1 MPPKAMEVLLALIEA
16 DNQVVTR
23 EDLLQKVWC
32 GVAVGDQVLTTA
44 VWQLRAALEGA
55 CSGGTVVETVP
66 RLGYRLTVQP
76 IPQPYDGP
84 PAPPPGAIACHLRA
98 RTLVR
103 GPGFAEVECGVQQLR
118 EGSRRWPDFAP
129 IHADLAHGLYTLA
142 RWGCSPGLPLLTDAR
157 VAVRR
162 SLELAPELHE
172 ARATAVLIDAALAWS
187 PATAAAHLT
196 DLAAS
201 SSDHPEVLDSLA
213 RCLGAVGRFDEAVQ
227 VERRALAADPLSPP
241 YGTTLGF
248 LLRLAGCTKAAIAQ
262 LERTMELAPGWPVAA
277 LELARVHLSAGRI
290 ARAAEIMAG
299 AQPEWAELLL
309 ELAQGRHSAAHA
321 RLGRQLA
328 AKQPYVAPY
337 WLAERCVWAGRF
349 EDALCSLERA
359 WEERQ
364 VQIMF
369 VGVDPVF
376 GALRDH
382 VRFQRLLGRMAAAE
396 SDSETISPQSGRHH
410 ST

>member
-1 MPPKAMEVLLALIEA
+1 MEVLLALIEA
-16 DNQVVTR
+16 DNQVATR
-23 EDLLQKVWC
+23 EDLLKKVWC
-32 GVAVGDQVLTTA
+32 GAAVSDQVLTTA
-44 VWQLRAALEGA
+44 IWQLRDALDGA
-55 CSGGTVVETVP
+55 CSGATVVETVH

-84 PAPPPGAIACHLRA
+84 PAPPSGAVACHLRA

-103 GPGFAEVECGVQQLR
+103 GPGFAEVECGVRQLQ

-129 IHADLAHGLYTLA
+129 IHADLAQGLYTLA
-142 RWGCSPGLPLLTDAR
+142 RWGRSPGLPLLTEAR
-157 VAVRR
+157 AAARR
-162 SLELAPELHE
+162 ALELAPGLHE
-172 ARATAVLIDAALAWS
+172 ARATAVLIDAALTWS
-187 PATAAAHLT
+187 PAAAAARLA
-196 DLAAS
+196 DLAPS
-201 SSDHPEVLDSLA
+201 ISDHPEVLDSLA
-213 RCLGAVGRFDEAVQ
+213 RCLGAIGRLDEAVQ

-248 LLRLAGCTKAAIAQ
+248 LLRLAGRTRAATTQ

-299 AQPEWAELLL
+299 AEPEWAELLL
-309 ELAQGRHSAAHA
+309 ELAHGLGPAAQT
-321 RLGRQLA
+321 RLDRQLA
-328 AKQPYVAPY
+328 VRESYVAPY
-337 WLAERCVWAGRF
+337 WLAERCVWAGRC
-349 EDALCSLERA
+349 EDALCCLERA

-364 VQIMF
+364 VQVMF

-376 GALRDH
+376 DALRGH

-396 SDSETISPQSGRHH
+396 GHPATTSPLPERRHG
-410 ST
+410 T